1 MENHQ
6 DSQLSALV
14 KAQATYHQAPPGL
27 HRRIAAALDQA
38 DRERAPWWSPWWSS
52 WQPWLRAGATFAA
65 GVVVSVAVMQFY
77 ARSGTED
84 HLAQEV
90 VASHVRS
97 LMVGHLADVAS
108 SDQHTVKPWFSGKL
122 DFSPPVHD
130 LASEGFPLVGGRLD
144 YIDRHPVAA
153 LIYHRRQHTINVFV
167 WPSRAGT
174 ANASTS
180 LTNQGFHM
188 TDWKQSGM
196 RWWAVSDVSRSELQ
210 TFVELLRKQD
220 AEPAPN

>member
-1 MENHQ
+1 MEDHQ
-6 DSQLSALV
+6 DSQLSTLV
-14 KAQATYHQAPPGL
+14 KAQATYHLAPPGL

-38 DRERAPWWSPWWSS
+38 DTPREPWWSS

-65 GVVVSVAVMQFY
+65 GVVISVAVMHFH
-77 ARSGTED
+77 ARSGTD
-84 HLAQEV
+84 DRIAQEV
-90 VASHVRS
+90 LDSHVRS

-122 DFSPPVHD
+122 DFSPPVND
-130 LASEGFPLVGGRLD
+130 LANEGFPLVGGRLD

-153 LIYHRRQHTINVFV
+153 LVYRRRLHTINVFV
-167 WPSRAGT
+167 WPARGGT
-174 ANASTS
+174 ANASTP
-180 LTNQGFHM
+180 LTSQGFNM
-188 TDWKQSGM
+188 MDWTQSGM
-196 RWWAVSDVSRSELQ
+196 RWWVVSDVSRSELQ